1 MTDPNNYG
9 QTIDFDEIKGRM
21 TIDRSPDTVLGQ
33 TGYLNLVRTFFSGMK
48 THTDTATLVNNLLA
62 DANIANTNGFV
73 AIVGHGSS
81 GIIGAGIGRSLQV
94 GPCLNRCISLNNKAQ
109 WIQLFEKLKDKGIK
123 SLYLFSCFTGA
134 GNDGAELLYDLANS
148 INATVAAPTGRILI
162 FQQGRFFKL
171 ENNAQ
176 WQVAQPAPAPK
187 PATINMPP
195 IIIPPFTRMN
205 LFDDVQQNVE
215 IFLGQVTGIGIGK
228 PDQLDKWT
236 ELPSSQFVQLLGSI
250 NFNDAEDLEGG
261 VMAGFI
267 TGAFTVRYKCP
278 ANKDRIEK
286 QEDREFIIFNNR
298 YVQDG
303 KYPNIVYHC
312 KESISNFFM

>member
-21 TIDRSPDTVLGQ
+21 TIDKTPDAVLGQ

-48 THTDTATLVNNLLA
+48 THTDTTTLVNNLLA
-62 DANIANTNGFV
+62 DANAANTNGSV

-81 GIIGAGIGRSLQV
+81 GIIGAGIGRSLGG
-94 GPCLNRCISLNNKAQ
+94 GPCMNKCIGLDNETQ
-109 WIQLFEKLKDKGIK
+109 WVQLFDGLKDKGITN
-123 SLYLFSCFTGA
+123 LYLFSCFTG
-134 GNDGAELLYDLANS
+134 GEDKGAQLLYDLANS

-176 WQVAQPAPAPK
+176 WQVAQPSPAPK
-187 PATINMPP
+187 PAPIMMPAVV
-195 IIIPPFTRMN
+195 IPPFTRMN
-205 LFDDVQQNVE
+205 LIDDVQQRVE
-215 IFLGQVTGIGIGK
+215 IMPGQVTAIGIGK
-228 PDQLDKWT
+228 PEQLDKWIA
-236 ELPSSQFVQLLGSI
+236 LPLDQFAQLLGSI
-250 NFNDAEDLEGG
+250 NFIDPEDLEGG

-267 TGAFTVRYKCP
+267 TGAITVRFKCP
-278 ANKDRIEK
+278 ENKDRKEK
-286 QEDREFIIFNNR
+286 QLDREFIIFNNR
-298 YVQDG
+298 YVQDC

-312 KESISNFFM
+312 KESIGNFFI